1 MKGFYNTIGLFFVA
15 MAGLIISTSSFL
27 FLGEVEPPSRK

>member
-1 MKGFYNTIGLFFVA
+1 MKNFYNTIGLFFVA

-27 FLGEVEPPSRK
+27 FLGEAEPPLRK